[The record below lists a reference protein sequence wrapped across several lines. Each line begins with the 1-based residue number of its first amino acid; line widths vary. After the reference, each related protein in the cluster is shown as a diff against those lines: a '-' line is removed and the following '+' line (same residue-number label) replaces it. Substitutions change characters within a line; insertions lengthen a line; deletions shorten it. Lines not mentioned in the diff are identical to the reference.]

1 MLTWGDMS
9 PVAASRLAQHPHIC
23 SCAWGTASS
32 GILINVNVDSGSKSS
47 VDRTKD
53 QTAVVILLSS
63 TYLQERRQPPSSC
76 KLELILA
83 NINIKASSVNPWN
96 ISGFGI

>member
-1 MLTWGDMS
+1 MS

-32 GILINVNVDSGSKSS
+32 GVLINVDVGNGSKSS

-63 TYLQERRQPPSSC
+63 TYLQERRQPPSFC

-83 NINIKASSVNPWN
+83 NINMKVSSVNPGTLVDLAYR
-96 ISGFGI
+96 IRHPP